1 MRAAACPAARHL
13 EGRRVRGLKLRRIA
27 VWLMNMEYIDNTSGF
42 IITYYIA
49 AYIYIM
55 VKCTTVI
62 LLTSGRARRSLWR
75 LEGGKTN
82 DGRALN
88 GRRQAC
94 RHGSKGRRDGR
105 LSAMPLLTPWFYFCP
120 PKIRNRGVLRE
131 TLRKNPHTPVSRCG
145 CEEHPLLVPAVQ
157 GAGLQR
163 VLGGVPVHLVVD
175 DRRS

>member
-1 MRAAACPAARHL
+1 M
-13 EGRRVRGLKLRRIA
+13 RGLKLRRIA
-27 VWLMNMEYIDNTSGF
+27 VWLMNLEYIDNTSGF

-94 RHGSKGRRDGR
+94 RHGSKGGRDGR

-131 TLRKNPHTPVSRCG
+131 TLRKTHIHLC
-145 CEEHPLLVPAVQ
+145 H
-157 GAGLQR
+157 GAGAR
-163 VLGGVPVHLVVD
+163 STHSWSRPYKVLDCSEYLEVSP
-175 DRRS
+175 STS